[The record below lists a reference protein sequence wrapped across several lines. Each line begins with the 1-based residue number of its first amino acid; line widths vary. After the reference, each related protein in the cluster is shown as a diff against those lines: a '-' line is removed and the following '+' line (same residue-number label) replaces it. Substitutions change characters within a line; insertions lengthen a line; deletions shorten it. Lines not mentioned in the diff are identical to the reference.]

1 MRDKKLDSMI
11 SQMEAYLECW
21 KQFSNFLNMARAKR
35 YGPEEEAQFL
45 EVKSVMT
52 QQLEMILAAFEAP
65 PVSREDIHALIGN
78 ASSIRS
84 LSELNENSLRNLES
98 QWHKIFI
105 ALQAVLGQLKV
116 QQKKLEGESRWGGL
130 FGKKSK

>member
-1 MRDKKLDSMI
+1 MRNKKLDTMI

-21 KQFSNFLNMARAKR
+21 KQFSNFLNLARAR
-35 YGPEEEAQFL
+35 RFGPEEEAQFL

-65 PVSREDIHALIGN
+65 PVSREDIHSLIGG
-78 ASSIRS
+78 ASSIRG
-84 LSELNENSLRNLES
+84 LSELNENALRNLEN

-116 QQKKLEGESRWGGL
+116 QQKQLEGESRWSGL
-130 FGKKSK
+130 FGKKK